1 MHRYEPEG
9 VGAVECLRHTNGNS
23 KEKSAVKKLIHL
35 FLITSLILFV
45 IWIPPTF
52 AKKHADKKAS
62 KKVVEEE
69 NFVEIPE
76 VTVTATRTAK
86 EPFKTP
92 NAITVLDLKELE
104 RSNVAH
110 ASNLLRDSVG
120 VIAQETTVGQGSPML
135 RSLTGYQ
142 TLIQVDWVRLNNST
156 FRSGPNQYTAT
167 IAPEMLERAEVLLGS
182 SSMLY
187 GSGAMG
193 GVVSFFTKSV
203 PLNTAQETLNIQ
215 PRLLAR
221 YSTAT
226 QEKFGRLEVT
236 GNQGRF
242 GFIVGGGVRDYG
254 DMNPGSGYDLHYKN
268 RKFEIVD
275 DMPSGA
281 KLYDYD
287 EVSALAKD
295 NIPDRWLIDTEGPLN
310 WRAFNGDAK
319 FGYQL
324 SDTSTIN
331 VAYQMWR
338 QPQTPRYDKIAPQE
352 FSEFF
357 FEPQDRDLI
366 YANYIVNSSGENI
379 DTLRVTGSY
388 HRQKEGRNEVKR
400 GETARRHRYDTVNT
414 IGLSTQAVSSI
425 LPKQRLVGGV
435 EFYLDTIQSQTI
447 KTDGGTEDVDDEKG
461 RFIDGSQFWDASL
474 YLQDEIQ
481 VHERVEFILGGR
493 ATFYQTNADLSVRDP
508 AFDEFNVFDN
518 SLTGSAGVVVSLT
531 EYLNVVGN
539 FGTAFRAP
547 SLNDTTAVEVTNE
560 GVTAPSPDLRPE
572 TSWTTEAGLK
582 AQHSYF
588 RGALTLF
595 YSRVSGLVGRK
606 PVKEAYAGQEIPQL
620 HQDLIREYPEVDVLV
635 FDNIDQA
642 QFLGFELAGLVPIR
656 PDLSVFGNAA
666 LLRGKVLKIGGKVPD
681 PKKPWEAR
689 TRREPPLNGIVGI
702 QWEPLNTQYWAM
714 FFVRGAAAQRRLNR
728 SDIRDPR
735 IQGSTRDPAEVE
747 FDSNGAAIDAGTPGW
762 FTLNVRGGVKLFDA
776 TRLTLSL
783 DNLLNKRYRQ
793 HGSGITSPGFNVSL
807 SLDNRF

>member
-1 MHRYEPEG
+1 MKKSFYLFFLINLSLLVSWIPS
-9 VGAVECLRHTNGNS
+9 VGAEGYS
-23 KEKSAVKKLIHL
+23 DSDKE
-35 FLITSLILFV
+35 
-45 IWIPPTF
+45 
-52 AKKHADKKAS
+52 
-62 KKVVEEE
+62 VVE
-69 NFVEIPE
+69 VPE
-76 VTVTATRTAK
+76 VTVTAARAAK
-86 EPFKTP
+86 DPFKTP
-92 NAITVLDLKELE
+92 NAITVLNLKELE
-104 RSNVAH
+104 RSNVEH

-142 TLIQVDWVRLNNST
+142 TSIHVDWVRLNNST

-193 GVVSFFTKSV
+193 GVVSFFTKNVLIDSS
-203 PLNTAQETLNIQ
+203 QETLAIH

-226 QEKFGRLEVT
+226 QEKLGRLEVS

-254 DMNPGSGYDLHYKN
+254 DITPGSGYDLHYQN
-268 RKFEIVD
+268 RKYEIVD
-275 DMPSGA
+275 DMPSGV
-281 KLYDYD
+281 KLYEYD
-287 EVSALAKD
+287 EVQAIPKD
-295 NIPDRWLIDTEGPLN
+295 NIPDRWLIETEGPLG
-310 WRAFNGDAK
+310 WRAFNADAK

-324 SDTSTIN
+324 NDTSNIN

-352 FSEFF
+352 FAEFF

-366 YANYIVNSSGENI
+366 YANYLVNPTDGGI
-379 DTLRVTGSY
+379 DTFRLTASY

-400 GETARRHRYDTVNT
+400 GETARRQRYDTVNT
-414 IGLSTQAVSSI
+414 IGLSAQAVSSI
-425 LPKQRLVGGV
+425 LPQQRLVGGA
-435 EFYLDTIQSQTI
+435 EFYLDTIQSRTV
-447 KTDGGTEDVDDEKG
+447 KTDGGKEDVNEDVG
-461 RFIDGSQFWDASL
+461 RFINGSQFWDASL
-474 YLQDEIQ
+474 YLQDEITI
-481 VHERVEFILGGR
+481 HERVELTLGGR

-508 AFDEFNVFDN
+508 AFDAFNVFDN
-518 SLTGSAGVVVSLT
+518 SLTGSAGVVVSLIDS
-531 EYLNVVGN
+531 LNFVSS

-572 TSWTTEAGLK
+572 TSWTVEGGLK

-595 YSRVSGLVGRK
+595 HSRVSGLVGRK
-606 PVKEAYAGQEIPQL
+606 PVQDAYAGQEIPQL
-620 HQDLIREYPEVDVLV
+620 HQDLIKQYEGIDVLV
-635 FDNIDQA
+635 FDNIDEA
-642 QFLGFELAGLVPIR
+642 QFQGIEFAGLVSVLPAW
-656 PDLSVFGNAA
+656 SVFGNAA
-666 LLRGKVLKIGGKVPD
+666 ILRGHILSIGGEEPNKD
-681 PKKPWEAR
+681 GKKPWEER
-689 TRREPPLNGIVGI
+689 IRREPPLNGIVGV
-702 QWEPLNTQYWAM
+702 QWEPENTLYWAM
-714 FFVRGAAAQRRLNR
+714 FFVRAAAEQRRLNR

-735 IQGSTRDPAEVE
+735 IQGSTRDPAEVK
-747 FDSNGAAIDAGTPGW
+747 FDANGAAIDAGTPAW
-762 FTLNVRGGVKLFDA
+762 WTLNIRGGVKLFDA

-783 DNLLNKRYRQ
+783 DNLLNKRYRP
-793 HGSGITSPGFNVSL
+793 HGSGVNSPGFNISL

>member
-1 MHRYEPEG
+1 MQ
-9 VGAVECLRHTNGNS
+9 
-23 KEKSAVKKLIHL
+23 KSFYL
-35 FLITSLILFV
+35 FLAISLGVLANWFPRV
-45 IWIPPTF
+45 CAEGHNDQEVPE
-52 AKKHADKKAS
+52 
-62 KKVVEEE
+62 VE
-69 NFVEIPE
+69 E
-76 VTVTATRTAK
+76 VTVTATRAEK

-92 NAITVLDLKELE
+92 NAITVLNLKHLE
-104 RSNVAH
+104 RTKAEH

-167 IAPEMLERAEVLLGS
+167 IGPEMLDRAEVLLGS

-193 GVVSFFTKSV
+193 GVVSFFTKAV
-203 PLNTAQETLNIQ
+203 PMDPSQKTLEIH

-226 QEKFGRLEVT
+226 QERLGRLEVT

-242 GFIVGGGVRDYG
+242 GFIVGGGVRFYG
-254 DMNPGSGYDLHYKN
+254 DVNPGSGYDLHYKN
-268 RKFEIVD
+268 RKYEIVD
-275 DMPSGA
+275 AIPTGV
-281 KLYDYD
+281 KLYAYD
-287 EVSALAKD
+287 EVRAIPKD
-295 NIPDRWLIDTEGPLN
+295 NIPERWLIDSEGPLGWQAYDAN
-310 WRAFNGDAK
+310 AK

-324 SDTSTIN
+324 SNTSTLN

-352 FSEFF
+352 FDEFF

-366 YANYIVNSSGENI
+366 YANYLLTPAEGNI
-379 DTLRVTGSY
+379 DTFRATASY

-400 GETARRHRYDTVNT
+400 GATARRHRYDTVNT
-414 IGLSTQAVSSI
+414 IGLSAQAVSSI
-425 LPKQRLVGGV
+425 LPRQRLVGGA
-435 EFYLDTIQSQTI
+435 EFYFDTIQSRTV
-447 KTDGGTEDVDDEKG
+447 KTDKGKEDIDETKG

-474 YLQDEIQ
+474 YLQDEIRI
-481 VHERVEFILGGR
+481 HDRIELTLGGR

-508 AFDEFNVFDN
+508 AFDVFNVFDN

-531 EYLNVVGN
+531 EYLNFVSN

-572 TSWTTEAGLK
+572 TSWTAEAGLK
-582 AQHSYF
+582 AKHSYF

-595 YSRVSGLVGRK
+595 YSQVSDLVGRK
-606 PVKEAYAGQEIPQL
+606 SVQEAYTGQELPQL
-620 HQDLIREYPEVDVLV
+620 HQDLIRQYPDIDVLV

-642 QFLGFELAGLVPIR
+642 QFLGFEFAGLVPIQS
-656 PDLSVFGNAA
+656 DFSVFGNVA
-666 LLRGKVLKIGGKVPD
+666 LLRGEVLTIGGKAPD
-681 PKKPWEAR
+681 PSKPWEAR
-689 TRREPPLNGIVGI
+689 TRREPPLNGIIGV
-702 QWEPLNTQYWAM
+702 QWEPLNTRYWAM
-714 FFVRGAAAQRRLNR
+714 FFVRGAAEQRRLNR

-747 FDSNGAAIDAGTPGW
+747 FDANGAAIDAGTPGW
-762 FTLNVRGGVKLFDA
+762 FTLNVRGGVKLFDY

-793 HGSGITSPGFNVSL
+793 HGSGVNSPGFNVSL

>member
-1 MHRYEPEG
+1 M
-9 VGAVECLRHTNGNS
+9 
-23 KEKSAVKKLIHL
+23 KKSSYLF
-35 FLITSLILFV
+35 FLISLSLLV
-45 IWIPPTF
+45 TWMPR
-52 AKKHADKKAS
+52 AGAESRGDCGEE
-62 KKVVEEE
+62 VVE
-69 NFVEIPE
+69 VPE
-76 VTVTATRTAK
+76 VTVTATRAEK

-92 NAITVLDLKELE
+92 NAITVLDLKQLE
-104 RSNVAH
+104 RTNAEH
-110 ASNLLRDSVG
+110 GSNLLRDSVG

-167 IAPEMLERAEVLLGS
+167 IAPEMLDRAEVLLGS
-182 SSMLY
+182 NSMLY

-193 GVVSFFTKSV
+193 GVVNFFTKNVMIDPS
-203 PLNTAQETLNIQ
+203 QETLAIHSQ
-215 PRLLAR
+215 LLAR

-226 QEKFGRLEVT
+226 QEKLGRLEVS
-236 GNQGRF
+236 GNQGNF

-254 DMNPGSGYDLHYKN
+254 DITPGSGYDLHYKN
-268 RKFEIVD
+268 RKYEIVD
-275 DMPSGA
+275 DMPSGV

-287 EVSALAKD
+287 AVSALPKD
-295 NIPDRWLIDTEGPLN
+295 NIPDRWLIETEGPLG
-310 WRAFNGDAK
+310 WRAFNADAK

-324 SDTSTIN
+324 SDTSNLN

-352 FSEFF
+352 FAEFF
-357 FEPQDRDLI
+357 FEPQDRDLV
-366 YANYIVNSSGENI
+366 YANYIVNPAEGNI
-379 DTLRVTGSY
+379 DMFRATASY

-414 IGLSTQAVSSI
+414 IGLSAQAVSSI
-425 LPKQRLVGGV
+425 LPQQRLVGGA
-435 EFYLDTIQSQTI
+435 EFYLDTIQSRTV
-447 KTDGGTEDVDDEKG
+447 KTDGGKEDVNEDVG
-461 RFIDGSQFWDASL
+461 RFITGSQFWDASL
-474 YLQDEIQ
+474 YLQDEIR
-481 VHERVEFILGGR
+481 VHERVEFTLGGR
-493 ATFYQTNADLSVRDP
+493 ATFYQTNADLSIRDE
-508 AFDEFNVFDN
+508 AFDEFNVFDS
-518 SLTGSAGVVVSLT
+518 SLTGSAGVVVGLT

-572 TSWTTEAGLK
+572 TSWTAEAGLK
-582 AQHSYF
+582 AQHSHF

-606 PVKEAYAGQEIPQL
+606 PVQEAYKGQEIPQL
-620 HQDLIREYPEVDVLV
+620 HQDLIKQYEGIDVLV
-635 FDNIDQA
+635 FDNIDEA
-642 QFLGFELAGLVPIR
+642 QFQGVELAGLVPIQ
-656 PDLSVFGNAA
+656 PALSVFGNVA
-666 LLRGKVLKIGGKVPD
+666 LLRGEVLKIAGEAPD
-681 PKKPWEAR
+681 PEKPWEAR

-714 FFVRGAAAQRRLNR
+714 FFVRGAAEQRRLNR

-735 IQGSTRDPAEVE
+735 IQGSTRDPAEVK
-747 FDSNGAAIDAGTPGW
+747 FDANGNAVDAGTPGW
-762 FTLNVRGGVKLFDA
+762 WTLNVRGGVKLFEY
-776 TRLTLSL
+776 TRLTLAFE
-783 DNLLNKRYRQ
+783 NLLNQRYRP
-793 HGSGITSPGFNVSL
+793 HGSGVNAPGFNVSV